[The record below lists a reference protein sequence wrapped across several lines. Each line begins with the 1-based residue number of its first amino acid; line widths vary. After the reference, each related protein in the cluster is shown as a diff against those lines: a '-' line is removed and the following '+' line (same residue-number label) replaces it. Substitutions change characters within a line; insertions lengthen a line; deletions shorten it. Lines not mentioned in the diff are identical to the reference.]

1 MLIKIELNKFSN
13 VRDQTRLLQ
22 KKDRMILFLIER
34 TTPHIVNKMYMGKLS
49 IIILTMTVGKSL
61 LSGQDTLIIVS
72 YPYETRL
79 FFGLIM

>member
-34 TTPHIVNKMYMGKLS
+34 TTPHIVNKMYVHGKTINNNFDYDCWKEF
-49 IIILTMTVGKSL
+49 IIW
-61 LSGQDTLIIVS
+61 SGYFNHCFVPL
-72 YPYETRL
+72 
-79 FFGLIM
+79 